1 MIVDT
6 TKFSLVIPGLVKMY
20 ENSQEKDL
28 EKRVTQM
35 AVCTHINLISMYTI
49 VINNIQLSEETISFF
64 NSKIERLCKF
74 YGVTKVI
81 K

>member
-6 TKFSLVIPGLVKMY
+6 TKFNLVIPGLVKMY

-49 VINNIQLSEETISFF
+49 VLNNIQLSEETISFF
-64 NSKIERLCKF
+64 NSKIERLCEF